1 MKQKISS
8 KLPLVSLA
16 SDLELVFTNSTPK
29 APKCLL
35 AETFL
40 LLSDLGT
47 SPSDWSCFQK
57 KRTKRPRAKKKGI

>member
-1 MKQKISS
+1 MKQKICS

-16 SDLELVFTNSTPK
+16 SDLELVFTNSTLK

-57 KRTKRPRAKKKGI
+57 RTKRPRAKKRGI